1 MTDNQEK
8 HKQMLSFFEEYIIVF
23 HAPSQFPKNRD
34 ASNTIL
40 HYSTSSYLYF
50 IFIIYIYIVS
60 FNQNTMFPTFVGP
73 CSIPLIQTKG
83 QSSYKSS
90 AKGPPLAWCQHPL
103 SAQNDRHI
111 WLLSEICE
119 KNIHISL
126 SLYIYIY
133 VNIYIFT
140 YLSIISRYTY
150 KS

>member
-1 MTDNQEK
+1 
-8 HKQMLSFFEEYIIVF
+8 MLSFFEEYIIVF

-40 HYSTSSYLYF
+40 DYSKSSYLYF
-50 IFIIYIYIVS
+50 IFIIYIVS

-126 SLYIYIY
+126 SLYIY
-133 VNIYIFT
+133 VNIYICKYIYT
-140 YLSIISRYTY
+140 YLSRYTY